1 MVQFLDKYEGLVGH
15 TKPQQ
20 VKFYVDAVGCPWMK
34 YKLFCTDTEWLG
46 ENRVGIKIW
55 KEDAQG
61 RSLWP
66 RGEPVAL
73 PPRAMRGVE
82 DIERGLSG
90 FEKY

>member
-1 MVQFLDKYEGLVGH
+1 
-15 TKPQQ
+15 
-20 VKFYVDAVGCPWMK
+20 MK

-46 ENRVGIKIW
+46 ESGAGIKIW

-66 RGEPVAL
+66 CGEPAAL

-82 DIERGLSG
+82 DIEQGLSG
-90 FEKY
+90 FVSTGRICAMSMSVESIGDGMSIWLCIGRA